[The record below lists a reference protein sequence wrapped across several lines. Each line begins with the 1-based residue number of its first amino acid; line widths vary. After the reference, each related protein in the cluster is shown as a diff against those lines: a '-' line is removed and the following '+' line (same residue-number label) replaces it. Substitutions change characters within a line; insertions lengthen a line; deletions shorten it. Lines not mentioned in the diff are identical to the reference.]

1 MDRPIK
7 ASLPEPMHAAAV
19 FVAAVVLAVSLTALA
34 GPSFGET
41 PVRDAA
47 VQPLKGTYKG
57 KTSQAS
63 VEAPFRQIAFK
74 VKGKRITLTV
84 EPVIR
89 HGFCLSPPVFIEEGA
104 PPVTK
109 KISRNGSFSFDR
121 TFEGSKINRIK
132 GTFVD
137 DRTIEGTARYFFPD
151 SASGQCVAGKEAPTF
166 RAKR

>member
-7 ASLPEPMHAAAV
+7 ASLPAPLHAAAV
-19 FVAAVVLAVSLTALA
+19 FVAAVVLTVSLTALA
-34 GPSFGET
+34 GPSFGKT

-47 VQPLKGTYKG
+47 VQPRKGTYKG

-74 VKGKRITLTV
+74 VTGKRITLTV

-89 HGFCLSPPVFIEEGA
+89 HGFCLSPPVFVEEGA

-109 KISRNGSFSFDR
+109 KISANGSFSFER
-121 TFEGSKINRIK
+121 TFEGSRFNRIK
-132 GTFVD
+132 GAFVD
-137 DRTIEGTARYFFPD
+137 EKTIEGKIRYFFPD
-151 SASGQCVAGKEAPTF
+151 SASGQCVAGKETPRFTAT
-166 RAKR
+166 R